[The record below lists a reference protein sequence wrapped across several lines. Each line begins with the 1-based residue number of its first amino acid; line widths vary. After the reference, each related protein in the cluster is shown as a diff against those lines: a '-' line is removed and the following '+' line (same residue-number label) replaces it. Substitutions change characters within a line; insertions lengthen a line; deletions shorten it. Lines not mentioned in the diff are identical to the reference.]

1 MENTE
6 GTTVKRDFMRGGSL
20 FTLVFFFIV
29 WRPGFIASETLTLTT
44 YYPAPYGGYASLLTT
59 GQTLLARDGGRVG
72 IGLGP
77 GGLPTAKLHVAG
89 TFRLVDGTQA
99 VGKVLTSDANGLA
112 SWADSGMK
120 CKAESYSSGGVTTC
134 TGGANVI
141 LAAMD
146 ATGRLYPLG
155 PETSVPQSGT
165 MLCCKI

>member
-44 YYPAPYGGYASLLTT
+44 YYPAPYG
-59 GQTLLARDGGRVG
+59 
-72 IGLGP
+72 
-77 GGLPTAKLHVAG
+77 
-89 TFRLVDGTQA
+89 GTQA

>member
-1 MENTE
+1 MENTK

-44 YYPAPYGGYASLLTT
+44 YYPAPYGGYANLLTT
-59 GQTLLARDGGRVG
+59 NQTLLARDSGMVG

-99 VGKVLTSDANGLA
+99 SGKVLTSDANGLA
-112 SWADSGMK
+112 SWASTGMSCAWQNYASGTTTQCPGAGPNVVLVVKDNTGMMFSVDSS
-120 CKAESYSSGGVTTC
+120 A
-134 TGGANVI
+134 
-141 LAAMD
+141 
-146 ATGRLYPLG
+146 
-155 PETSVPQSGT
+155 PQSGS